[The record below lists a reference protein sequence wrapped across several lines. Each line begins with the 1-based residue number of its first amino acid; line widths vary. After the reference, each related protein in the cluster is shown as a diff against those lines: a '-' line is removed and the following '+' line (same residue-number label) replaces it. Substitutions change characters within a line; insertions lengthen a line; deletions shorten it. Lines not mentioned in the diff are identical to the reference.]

1 MCTIRRGG
9 HNLPYN
15 LGNYTYRS
23 GNAPTKLGRL
33 ADAAATGL
41 LYKIYRQLCKLGIHQ
56 SPRRRPIRRPTLDK
70 SQFFVVVPFYNEA
83 AWIGRTLDSL
93 AAQTDQQFTIV
104 LVNNCSTDNT
114 VEVVEAWH
122 IEHPVRQVEII
133 EEAQKGT
140 GAAADTGFRYAINKG
155 ERWWRN

>member
-1 MCTIRRGG
+1 MRQEPGCCTRDID
-9 HNLPYN
+9 NCV
-15 LGNYTYRS
+15 
-23 GNAPTKLGRL
+23 
-33 ADAAATGL
+33 L
-41 LYKIYRQLCKLGIHQ
+41 LSTHR

-70 SQFFVVVPFYNEA
+70 SPFFVVVPFYNEA

-114 VEVVEAWH
+114 VEVVEAWQT
-122 IEHPVRQVEII
+122 EHPERQVQII

-140 GAAADTGFRYAINKG
+140 G
-155 ERWWRN
+155 